1 MKKIIVAILICIM
14 AMSLMACAKCINTET
29 KEVEVTI
36 SDSYYQGSYITFI
49 RSGKVNVPINH
60 PAVYNI
66 KATYNEKTYTVS
78 GYDTYNKYKDKIGE
92 KAKATLVT
100 KTYDNGK
107 TYNNIT
113 EIN

>member
-1 MKKIIVAILICIM
+1 MKKIMITILISIM
-14 AMSLMACAKCINTET
+14 VMNLMACAKCINTET

-36 SDSYYQGSYITFI
+36 SDSYHRGSYITFVK
-49 RSGKVNVPINH
+49 SGKVNVPITH
-60 PAVYNI
+60 SAVYHI
-66 KATYNEKTYTVS
+66 QVTYDGATYTVS
-78 GYDTYNKYKDKIGE
+78 GSDTYNKYKDKIGE
-92 KAKATLVT
+92 RVKATLVT